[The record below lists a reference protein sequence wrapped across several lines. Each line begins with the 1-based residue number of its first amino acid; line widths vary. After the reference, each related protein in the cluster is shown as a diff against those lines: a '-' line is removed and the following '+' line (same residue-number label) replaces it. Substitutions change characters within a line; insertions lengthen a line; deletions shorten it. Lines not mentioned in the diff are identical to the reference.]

1 MFAEWSWDKMIDTI
15 VCDKQAEQAAVALLG
30 DGNVKEI
37 EFVNEA
43 RAAEG
48 SIYLGKITHLSLIH
62 ISEPTRH

>member
-1 MFAEWSWDKMIDTI
+1 MIDTI

-30 DGNVKEI
+30 DGIVKEI

-43 RAAEG
+43 RA
-48 SIYLGKITHLSLIH
+48 LSLIH

>member
-1 MFAEWSWDKMIDTI
+1 MIDTI

-48 SIYLGKITHLSLIH
+48 SIYLGKITHK
-62 ISEPTRH
+62 PGCRKTAFMKDRA

>member
-1 MFAEWSWDKMIDTI
+1 MIDTI

-48 SIYLGKITHLSLIH
+48 SIYLGKSPISLNWRMKR
-62 ISEPTRH
+62 PVL